1 MNFVVFS
8 HLRWDFVYQRPQHL
22 MTLCSRSNNVFFCE
36 EPILDSDTAYWDVTA
51 SDSGVRV
58 AVPHLPPGLDET
70 QMMHVQNSMVAE
82 LLNRYEIAEPVLW
95 YYTPMALSYT
105 SHLEGSAI
113 VYDCMDELSAFR
125 GAPEGLR
132 SAESELFKRADLVFT
147 GGQSLFEA
155 KRSQH
160 SWVYCFPSS
169 IDRKFFATARRT
181 RRDPQDQLDIP
192 HPRLGYAGVID
203 ERMDLDLLASIA
215 EQRPDWHLVIL
226 GPVVKISLS
235 DLPRRPN
242 IHYLGGKPYRELPSY
257 MSNWDVG
264 LLPFAQNES
273 TKFISPTKTPEYL
286 AAGLP
291 VVSTPITDV
300 VRPYGEKG
308 FVRIAGGRAEFVEAI
323 QSALNEPR
331 SAYRLKELDR
341 FLAQSSWDDTW
352 NQMETLI
359 REVIAS
365 SRDVPVM
372 SVGTSLNETKI
383 VMTNPAFIDK
393 E

>member
-1 MNFVVFS
+1 
-8 HLRWDFVYQRPQHL
+8 
-22 MTLCSRSNNVFFCE
+22 
-36 EPILDSDTAYWDVTA
+36 
-51 SDSGVRV
+51 
-58 AVPHLPPGLDET
+58 
-70 QMMHVQNSMVAE
+70 
-82 LLNRYEIAEPVLW
+82 
-95 YYTPMALSYT
+95 
-105 SHLEGSAI
+105 
-113 VYDCMDELSAFR
+113 
-125 GAPEGLR
+125 
-132 SAESELFKRADLVFT
+132 
-147 GGQSLFEA
+147 
-155 KRSQH
+155 
-160 SWVYCFPSS
+160 
-169 IDRKFFATARRT
+169 
-181 RRDPQDQLDIP
+181 
-192 HPRLGYAGVID
+192 
-203 ERMDLDLLASIA
+203 
-215 EQRPDWHLVIL
+215 
-226 GPVVKISLS
+226 
-235 DLPRRPN
+235 
-242 IHYLGGKPYRELPSY
+242 

-383 VMTNPAFIDK
+383 GMTNPALIDK